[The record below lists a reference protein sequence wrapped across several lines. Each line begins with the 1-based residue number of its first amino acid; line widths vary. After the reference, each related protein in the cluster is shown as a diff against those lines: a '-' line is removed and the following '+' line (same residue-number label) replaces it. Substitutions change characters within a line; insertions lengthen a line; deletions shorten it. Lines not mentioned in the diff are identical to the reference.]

1 MPVRT
6 ELEWAKEICK
16 RQGYYVIQQSRV
28 QELYAR
34 TMIADYEW
42 DVMREDTKFRT
53 SIWRKLMY
61 QIADELVGRND
72 FILRDE
78 RDLEQENLRLPV
90 LQPIPL
96 DDPSRPLF
104 KEDRRPFNGHVFQSR
119 ITVIKYG

>member
-28 QELYAR
+28 QELYCR

-53 SIWRKLMY
+53 HMWQKLIH
-61 QIADELVGRND
+61 QIADELANRD
-72 FILRDE
+72 DCILRDE
-78 RDLEQENLRLPV
+78 RDLESERHAVGSALR
-90 LQPIPL
+90 PI
-96 DDPSRPLF
+96 
-104 KEDRRPFNGHVFQSR
+104 NGHVFQAR
-119 ITVIKYG
+119 IRVIKYD